1 MKSALTSLRKT
12 QIALEYVHQRASES
26 NCNIFWVQGSG
37 VSKFSE
43 GFKDIAQH
51 VQIPLASPKADE
63 KGILL
68 SVRKW
73 FEGPGSRSW
82 ILVIDN
88 ADNETDFDGNKSPI
102 AEFIPQGINGT
113 LIFTTRSRL
122 VASRQGCKMIEVG
135 KMGEEEAKELFSK
148 RFDSW
153 ESLRDQEKEHVAE
166 ILGSVHHLP
175 LAVVGSAAYMT
186 ETATSPSTYR
196 TILLENEERMKHLL
210 SQPFCDIQR
219 EVGTDNILSTYFATF
234 AQIRQQMPL
243 AADLLRLM
251 AFFNHKNIPEKLL
264 TECGLEGMDHL
275 ANFCSA
281 IGKLLGF
288 SLVTSVVCGDKTFY
302 QLDRLVQLSLREYLP
317 TRELNKGRAAAL
329 KVISRLFPQ
338 SPNER
343 PKIDPA
349 YIPHALAATRD
360 STDPIAEELGFR
372 VALYL
377 LDIDSYG
384 DAEIQFQGCT
394 PLREKRKE

>member
-1 MKSALTSLRKT
+1 MKSALTSLRKS

-26 NCNIFWVQGSG
+26 NCNIFWVEGSG
-37 VSKFSE
+37 VSKFNE

-63 KGILL
+63 KGTLL
-68 SVRKW
+68 SVRRW
-73 FEGPGSRSW
+73 LECPGSRSW

-88 ADNETDFDGNKSPI
+88 ADKEANFDGNKSPI

-153 ESLRDQEKEHVAE
+153 DSLREKEKEHVAE
-166 ILGSVHHLP
+166 ILGSVDYLP

-186 ETATSPSTYR
+186 ETATSPSIYR

-219 EVGTDNILSTYFATF
+219 EVGTDNILGTYLITF
-234 AQIRQQMPL
+234 DQIRQQMPL

-251 AFFNHKNIPEKLL
+251 AFFNHKNIPEELL
-264 TECGLEGMDHL
+264 TECGLEGIDHL
-275 ANFCSA
+275 ANFRCA

-288 SLVTSVVCGDKTFY
+288 SLVTNVVCGDRTFY

-329 KVISRLFPQ
+329 KVVSQFFPQ
-338 SPNER
+338 SPDKR
-343 PKIDPA
+343 RHIDPA
-349 YIPHALAATRD
+349 YIPHALAATKD

-377 LDIDSYG
+377 LDTDSSG
-384 DAEIQFQGCT
+384 DAEIQFRGCT
-394 PLREKRKE
+394 TLPVRRY